1 MELVQKQ
8 DALVVS
14 SIKEFV
20 KHKSFVDV
28 APTVRNNIN
37 GYPFITFIDDKN
49 VAENIYFSKAASEK
63 VDAGTPVDK
72 ALMSQ
77 HQIAI
82 TKNAAGEERV
92 KLISNSERI
101 ALSDLF

>member
-1 MELVQKQ
+1 MELVQNQNK
-8 DALVVS
+8 LVVE
-14 SIKEFV
+14 SIKDFAT
-20 KHKSFVDV
+20 KNNYASV
-28 APTVRNNIN
+28 APTVRVNTN
-37 GYPFITFIDDKN
+37 GYPFITFFTEAN
-49 VAENIYFSKAASEK
+49 VAENIYFSKAAAEK

-82 TKNAAGEERV
+82 THNEAGEERI

-101 ALSDLF
+101 ALNELF

>member
-1 MELVQKQ
+1 MELVQK

-14 SIKEFV
+14 TIKEFAV
-20 KHKSFVDV
+20 QKGFTTV
-28 APTVRNNIN
+28 APSVRVNTN

-49 VAENIYFSKAASEK
+49 VAENVYFSKAAAAK
-63 VDAGTPVDK
+63 VDAGQVVDK

-77 HQIAI
+77 HQIAL
-82 TKNAAGEERV
+82 TRNEAGEERV

-101 ALSDLF
+101 ALDELF